1 MKIRREA
8 ASKLAAGRGRRREKG
23 GRGRAVR
30 LAEVC
35 LSACCLCTARTTVLP
50 AVDTLS
56 SAVMMSCHNPLH
68 AMLLY
73 QRSSMYS
80 GRLYTSHRSLVET
93 PLADLLAAV
102 E

>member
-1 MKIRREA
+1 M
-8 ASKLAAGRGRRREKG
+8 
-23 GRGRAVR
+23 RAVR

-35 LSACCLCTARTTVLP
+35 LRACAGSALHALLP

>member
-1 MKIRREA
+1 MDVPCVWLKSLCCRSLHFA
-8 ASKLAAGRGRRREKG
+8 AR
-23 GRGRAVR
+23 
-30 LAEVC
+30 
-35 LSACCLCTARTTVLP
+35 CT

-68 AMLLY
+68 AILLY

>member
-1 MKIRREA
+1 
-8 ASKLAAGRGRRREKG
+8 
-23 GRGRAVR
+23 VR
-30 LAEVC
+30 LAEVSL
-35 LSACCLCTARTTVLP
+35 LSVSALHCT

-56 SAVMMSCHNPLH
+56 SAVMMSCHSPLH